1 MGTSTGFEPM
11 VSGLALRYSTNWAM
25 KIHTLG
31 AGQVVA
37 FIFNPWMEWNFVRRW
52 ERNPGRTAFMSMDYR
67 LVTYKFHLKAHV
79 HPNGFARLCFC
90 FETILLSNA
99 VFWLASTFEERC
111 VTMLK
116 TTARKTSFFH
126 AWPKLTVTVWKRPVR
141 LTLFQMEEDISPTSL
156 NVTGESSSKFK
167 LIVNAYG
174 CFVESDEHNE
184 GHKITKC
191 LSTTW
196 DFPEAR
202 FDCEMFW
209 FLNLLF
215 CVNS

>member
-1 MGTSTGFEPM
+1 MVWHSSATLKSHFFNYTVEPLIRTPKGQNK
-11 VSGLALRYSTNWAM
+11 VSVL
-25 KIHTLG
+25 
-31 AGQVVA
+31 
-37 FIFNPWMEWNFVRRW
+37 
-52 ERNPGRTAFMSMDYR
+52 ERCPYKRGYYDDVTFMTP
-67 LVTYKFHLKAHV
+67 LTVLKAHV
-79 HPNGFARLCFC
+79 HPNGLARLCFC

-191 LSTTW
+191 LSTRW
-196 DFPEAR
+196 DFPGAR
-202 FDCEMFW
+202 FEGDMFW

-215 CVNS
+215 YVNSYEA